1 MHPPLFFALLC
12 LYTTVF
18 ILAPPFPLT
27 HLHIHIHIQARPLY
41 MGPLNA
47 ANLKKQQ
54 KGGKKA
60 GKGGKGK
67 GGGDGQPRG
76 NSVIDTNKRECKYVE
91 YIYTK

>member
-1 MHPPLFFALLC
+1 
-12 LYTTVF
+12 
-18 ILAPPFPLT
+18 
-27 HLHIHIHIQARPLY
+27 

-67 GGGDGQPRG
+67 GGGSGGGQDGGQPRG
-76 NSVIDTNKRECKYVE
+76 NSVIDTNKRE
-91 YIYTK
+91 YIYQMYKASCCIVALMFSLSTP